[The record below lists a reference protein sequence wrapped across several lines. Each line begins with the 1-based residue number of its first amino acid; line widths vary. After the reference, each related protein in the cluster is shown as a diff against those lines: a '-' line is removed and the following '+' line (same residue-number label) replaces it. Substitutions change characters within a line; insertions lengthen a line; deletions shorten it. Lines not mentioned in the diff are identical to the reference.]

1 MQILFSLSLTVRIVL
16 WVMNEQWGRSRR
28 LGTWSVLEVD
38 GSVMVKRFFVLQ
50 QKRTVAQ
57 THRRLYSPTPSHQT
71 CSAVTDLQCMTT
83 INFFIRG

>member
-71 CSAVTDLQCMTT
+71 CSVVSCKNLEETCNT
-83 INFFIRG
+83 